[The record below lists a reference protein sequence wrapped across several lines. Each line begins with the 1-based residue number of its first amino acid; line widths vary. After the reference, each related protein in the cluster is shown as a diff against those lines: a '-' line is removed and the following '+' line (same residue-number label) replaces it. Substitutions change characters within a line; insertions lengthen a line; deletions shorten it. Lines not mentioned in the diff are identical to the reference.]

1 MSICLLVFF
10 NRIVTEDSGL
20 VTEKG
25 LLTRFYK
32 NNQRPLIE
40 KFHYILHKSSSCG
53 LRKSKMKR
61 RKISVRSVRL
71 VQLTISGDEA
81 PTDGSFTLSRTN
93 GH

>member
-1 MSICLLVFF
+1 MSIRQLVFF
-10 NRIVTEDSGL
+10 NRIVTEDIGL

-53 LRKSKMKR
+53 LKEIK
-61 RKISVRSVRL
+61 
-71 VQLTISGDEA
+71 DEKEEDKC
-81 PTDGSFTLSRTN
+81 P
-93 GH
+93 